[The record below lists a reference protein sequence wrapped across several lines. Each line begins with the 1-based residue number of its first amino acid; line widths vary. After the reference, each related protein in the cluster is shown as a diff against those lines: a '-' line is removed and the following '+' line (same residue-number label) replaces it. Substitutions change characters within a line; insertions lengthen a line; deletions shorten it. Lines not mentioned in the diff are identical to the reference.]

1 MTEASANMAALKA
14 RIRAAGLK
22 WTAARGAVL
31 MTLTAAERPLSH
43 AELVDLIS
51 EQGFDRATIY
61 RNLMDLTGSGLVS
74 RSDVGDHVWRFEI
87 RDHADAVHPHFVCTS
102 CGVVSCLPEA
112 AVSMKS
118 AALGEGVSRV
128 DEVLLK
134 GACQACA

>member
-1 MTEASANMAALKA
+1 MTDPVPNIAALKA

-31 MTLTAAERPLSH
+31 VALTAAERPLSH
-43 AELVDLIS
+43 AELVELIS
-51 EQGFDRATIY
+51 AQGFDRATVY
-61 RNLMDLTGSGLVS
+61 RNLMDLTGCGLVS

-87 RDHADAVHPHFVCTS
+87 RDHADALHPHFVCTS

-112 AVSMKS
+112 AIAMKS
-118 AALGEGVSRV
+118 AALGDGVSRV